1 MNKIPVLIGSTLL
14 ALIVALPAGARPQGS
29 MSGFSPKATD
39 AECEQAFR
47 QSSAARS
54 CSLHYMVAIGA
65 NLCEFRAECLR
76 DDGRT
81 ISATYKL
88 PVSSLPS
95 LRNCNGWLQQGSC

>member
-14 ALIVALPAGARPQGS
+14 ALVVALPVGARPQGLL
-29 MSGFSPKATD
+29 GGLSPQATD
-39 AECEQAFR
+39 AECRQAFQ

-54 CSLHYMVAIGA
+54 CSLQYMVAVGA

-81 ISATYKL
+81 ISATYSL
-88 PVSSLPS
+88 PLSSLPS
-95 LRNCNGWLQQGSC
+95 YRNCNGWLQQAPC